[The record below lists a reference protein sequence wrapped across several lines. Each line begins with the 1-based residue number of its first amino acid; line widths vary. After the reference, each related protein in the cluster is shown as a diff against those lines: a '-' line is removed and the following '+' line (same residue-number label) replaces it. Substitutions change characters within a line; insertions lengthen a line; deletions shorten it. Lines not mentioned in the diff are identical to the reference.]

1 MIYGS
6 CGRGR
11 HDKNQLLWDY
21 MVLLICVT
29 DRGWNTTQIRDYGF
43 VTAAYV
49 PVSDLFFK
57 EKCSNIWYLS

>member
-1 MIYGS
+1 MIF
-6 CGRGR
+6 
-11 HDKNQLLWDY
+11 
-21 MVLLICVT
+21 VT

-57 EKCSNIWYLS
+57 NNVVLEQAIDL